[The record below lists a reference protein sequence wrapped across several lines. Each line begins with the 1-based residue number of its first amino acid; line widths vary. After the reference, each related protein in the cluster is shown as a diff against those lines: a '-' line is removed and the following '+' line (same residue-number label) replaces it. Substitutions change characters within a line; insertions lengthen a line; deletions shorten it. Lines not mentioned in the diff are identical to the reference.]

1 MKIKSLNLNQKN
13 AKMPT
18 VHTPSLAVTKQKG
31 YMIKGKVYNKGR
43 GLGK

>member
-1 MKIKSLNLNQKN
+1 MKMQNLNLNQKN

-18 VHTPSLAVTKQKG
+18 VRTPSLKVTKEKG
-31 YMIKGKVYNKGR
+31 YPMKGKVYNKGR